1 MNRKGERCD
10 DETLHAEEQK
20 KFKGSNWNES
30 VEHKK
35 DARWLKDLQSEIEVR
50 R

>member
-1 MNRKGERCD
+1 MLKNK
-10 DETLHAEEQK
+10 K
-20 KFKGSNWNES
+20 KFKGSIWNES

-35 DARWLKDLQSEIEVR
+35 DARWLKDFQSEIEVR